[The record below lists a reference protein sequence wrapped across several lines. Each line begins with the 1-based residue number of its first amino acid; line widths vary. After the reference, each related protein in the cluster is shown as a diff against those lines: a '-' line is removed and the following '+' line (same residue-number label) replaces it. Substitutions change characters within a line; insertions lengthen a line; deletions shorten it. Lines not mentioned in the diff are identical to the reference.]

1 MRIVVVIIFIAVM
14 SAIKPVV
21 RAVAE
26 MGFIAWLAMIGGI
39 LFVAILM
46 ENRKRATE
54 GRVPYSWAES
64 HELIMPLIGLGM
76 VLIVSYWL
84 R

>member
-1 MRIVVVIIFIAVM
+1 MRIAVVIIFIAVM

-26 MGFIAWLAMIGGI
+26 MGFVAWLAMMGCI
-39 LFVAILM
+39 LFVAIMM
-46 ENRKRATE
+46 ENRKRAAE

-64 HELIMPLIGLGM
+64 HELIMPLLGLAAI
-76 VLIVSYWL
+76 LIVAYWF